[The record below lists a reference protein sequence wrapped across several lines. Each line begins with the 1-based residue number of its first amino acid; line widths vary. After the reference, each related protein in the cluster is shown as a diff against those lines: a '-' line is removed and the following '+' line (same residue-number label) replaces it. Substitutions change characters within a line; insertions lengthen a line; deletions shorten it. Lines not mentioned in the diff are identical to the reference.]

1 MIFNGATVKFVE
13 ETGGFG
19 VGQEPLLPIPPVE
32 PEAVSDAMVYLCG
45 ASGKYLTGVMLPLEG
60 GLSLR

>member
-1 MIFNGATVKFVE
+1 MIFNEAMLRYVE

-32 PEAVSDAMVYLCG
+32 PEAVSDAIVYLCG
-45 ASGKYLTGVMLPLEG
+45 PSGKYVTGVMLPVEG
-60 GLSLR
+60 GLALR